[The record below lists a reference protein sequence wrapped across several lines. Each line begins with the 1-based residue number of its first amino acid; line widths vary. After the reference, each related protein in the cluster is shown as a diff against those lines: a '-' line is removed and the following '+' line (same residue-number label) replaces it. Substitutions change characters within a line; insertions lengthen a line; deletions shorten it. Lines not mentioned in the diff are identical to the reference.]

1 MGHANAENNGTPSER
16 TPNFAPINDAAEVA
30 QRPGRPIT
38 NDTPEAA
45 KRRERDRAY
54 RERKKAEQGAGQVT
68 PRASAQPSQPSP
80 GTPPASPGAPGAAQS
95 GPSPLGKTVDDL
107 KSRFAADDGT
117 GAPGQQQV
125 PSPAA
130 FTATGAV
137 LLGMCNA
144 VLPNLF
150 ATFTNRGRVEPVSAD
165 TFRLTDKETEL
176 LKPSAAP
183 AEAYLLM
190 NLHPV
195 AIFAIALA
203 GTMYAKTPPKT
214 KADLAAEAEEAKAKK
229 AARVRAKGN
238 A

>member
-1 MGHANAENNGTPSER
+1 M
-16 TPNFAPINDAAEVA
+16 
-30 QRPGRPIT
+30 
-38 NDTPEAA
+38 
-45 KRRERDRAY
+45 
-54 RERKKAEQGAGQVT
+54 
-68 PRASAQPSQPSP
+68 
-80 GTPPASPGAPGAAQS
+80 
-95 GPSPLGKTVDDL
+95 DDL

-150 ATFTNRGRVEPVSAD
+150 ATFTNRGRVEPVSAEV
-165 TFRLTDKETEL
+165 FRLTDKETEL